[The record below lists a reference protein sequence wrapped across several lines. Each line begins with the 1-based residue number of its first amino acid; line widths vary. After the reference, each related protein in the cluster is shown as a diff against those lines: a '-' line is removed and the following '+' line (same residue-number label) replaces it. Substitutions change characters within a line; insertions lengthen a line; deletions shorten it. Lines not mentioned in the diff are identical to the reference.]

1 MTKAAAEADRRKQN
15 PGATKMRK
23 PQKIALAAVMALGLA
38 GAAAIPA
45 FSADPASQDQGAAAP
60 AGQGKSWHHMQGMHG
75 MHGMH
80 HGGGWMS
87 PRFVDARVAFLRTAL
102 KITDAQDGAFQS
114 LAKVMRDDAAAREK
128 MHESMQGAWPKTSL
142 DRLELH
148 AKMAEQHAQH
158 LATFVAAYKSL
169 YDGLSEDQ
177 RKAAD
182 ELFAPHFHRG

>member
-1 MTKAAAEADRRKQN
+1 
-15 PGATKMRK
+15 MRK

-38 GAAAIPA
+38 GAAAVPA
-45 FSADPASQDQGAAAP
+45 FSADPASPDQGAAAP

-75 MHGMH
+75 MR

-102 KITDAQDGAFQS
+102 KITDAQDGAFQN
-114 LAKVMRDDAAAREK
+114 LAKVMRDDAAAHEK
-128 MHESMQGAWPKTSL
+128 MHESMHGAWPKTSL

-148 AKMAEQHAQH
+148 AKMAQQHAQH

>member
-1 MTKAAAEADRRKQN
+1 MIKAAAEAGRRKQN
-15 PGATKMRK
+15 PGAKKMRK

-38 GAAAIPA
+38 GAAAVPA
-45 FSADPASQDQGAAAP
+45 FSADPASPDQGAAAP

-75 MHGMH
+75 MR

-102 KITDAQDGAFQS
+102 KITDAQDGAFQN
-114 LAKVMRDDAAAREK
+114 LAKVMRDDAAAHEK
-128 MHESMQGAWPKTSL
+128 MHESMHGAWPKTSL

-148 AKMAEQHAQH
+148 AKMAQQHAQH